1 MLLVK
6 GQGGTL
12 FACTALSFTI
22 DFWEKTP
29 LTNLVSLDNKI
40 GLRYEHI
47 AVSALMRTGFFNIRD
62 PCTGN

>member
-12 FACTALSFTI
+12 FACIALSFTI

-29 LTNLVSLDNKI
+29 LTNLVSGDYGCDLCLY
-40 GLRYEHI
+40 GW
-47 AVSALMRTGFFNIRD
+47 
-62 PCTGN
+62 